1 MTASEVERRRKAK
14 KQNRGTQRDG
24 NKGELKGKGGRQAGK
39 PKVDDDIIML
49 KNVLGLHVES

>member
-1 MTASEVERRRKAK
+1 MKLNGDATEGKE
-14 KQNRGTQRDG
+14 TEQRNSSG
-24 NKGELKGKGGRQAGK
+24 RAKGELKGKGGRQAGK